1 MAPKAPPVTER
12 GYVNPIGGIMSG
24 WSQGGDQFETV
35 TDLLWPK
42 SVQTYTRMAR
52 DDSRLSS
59 ILQAIS
65 LPIRLTAW
73 RIDPAGASDEV
84 TRHVADDLGLPI
96 VGEYGGERTQRRAKN
111 RFSWGNHLQQ
121 ALTYLQFGHSI
132 FETIYRMRD
141 GRAHLA
147 KLSPRPQS
155 TIAWWNV
162 ARDGGLIS
170 VEQWPAGLYATP
182 GVSVSTPAGGRS
194 AIPMSRLLVYVRDPD
209 PGVWQ
214 GNSILRPAYKNYVLK
229 DELLRIEAAAAR
241 RHGIGVP
248 AAWAPPEESHDP
260 ERVAEYQKAASAYQG
275 GSSAGIGLPAEAR
288 FEILGPTGAPM
299 DPRRAIEYHDHQ
311 MALVALAHFLNL
323 DGKGGSYAL
332 ASVQQDTFVQAV
344 GAVADHIRETAQAH
358 VIDDI
363 VDWNWGEDEPAP
375 RLVFDAIGSRQDATS
390 TAMQQLVSAGLL
402 TPDSR
407 LESFVR
413 QMTGLPAAEDESDD
427 SVDDSEDD
435 PMDDSEDD
443 VEDDDAE
450 VVAVP
455 TAPPAQTMTNKE
467 LRLF

>member
-1 MAPKAPPVTER
+1 MAPKSPPVTEK
-12 GYVNPIGGIMSG
+12 GYVNPLGGIMSG
-24 WSQGGDQFETV
+24 WSQDGDQFETV
-35 TDLLWPK
+35 TDLLWPR
-42 SVQTYTRMAR
+42 SIQTYSRMAR

-65 LPIRLTAW
+65 LPIRLTTW

-84 TRHVADDLGLPI
+84 TRHVADNLGLPI
-96 VGEYGGERTQRRAKN
+96 VGDDSGRTHRRSKG
-111 RFSWGNHLQQ
+111 RFSWGGHLQQ
-121 ALTYLQFGHSI
+121 ALAYLQYGHSI
-132 FETIYRMRD
+132 FETVYRVQD
-141 GRAHLA
+141 GRVHLS

-162 ARDGGLIS
+162 ARDGGLLS
-170 VEQWPAGLYATP
+170 VEQWPAGLYAAP
-182 GVSVSTPAGGRS
+182 GMSVAASASGGRS
-194 AIPMSRLLVYVRDPD
+194 EIPIDRLLVYVRDPD

-214 GNSILRPAYKNYVLK
+214 GNSILRPAYKNYILK

-248 AAWAPPEESHDP
+248 AAWAPPDESHDP

-344 GAVADHIRETAQAH
+344 GAVADHVRETAQAH
-358 VIDDI
+358 VIDDL
-363 VDWNWGEDEPAP
+363 VDWNWGSDEPAP
-375 RLVFDAIGSRQDATS
+375 RLVFDSIGSRQDATAS
-390 TAMQQLVSAGLL
+390 ALQQLVNAGLL
-402 TPDSR
+402 TPDPR

-413 QMTGLPAAEDESDD
+413 QITGLPSPDTETMPEPINPA
-427 SVDDSEDD
+427 D
-435 PMDDSEDD
+435 PPSGTPGE
-443 VEDDDAE
+443 
-450 VVAVP
+450 
-455 TAPPAQTMTNKE
+455 APPPQTVSNSQE
-467 LRLF
+467 LRLFDE

>member
-1 MAPKAPPVTER
+1 MATPPVTER
-12 GYVNPIGGIMSG
+12 GYVNPVGGIMSG
-24 WSQGGDQFETV
+24 WSQTGDQFETV
-35 TDLLWPK
+35 ADLMWPK
-42 SVQTYTRMAR
+42 SIQTYTRMAR

-59 ILQAIS
+59 ILQAIA
-65 LPIRLTAW
+65 LPIRLTSW
-73 RIDPAGASDEV
+73 RVDPCGASDEV
-84 TRHVADDLGLPI
+84 TRLVADDLGLPI
-96 VGEYGGERTQRRAKN
+96 VGDDEDRPHRRAKG
-111 RFSWGNHLQQ
+111 RFSWGTHLQQ
-121 ALTYLQFGHSI
+121 ALTYLQYGHSI
-132 FETIYRMRD
+132 FETVYRVEG
-141 GRAHLA
+141 GRVHLS
-147 KLSPRPQS
+147 KLAPRPQS

-162 ARDGGLIS
+162 ARDGGLVS
-170 VEQWPAGLYATP
+170 VEQWPAGLYVTP
-182 GVSVSTPAGGRS
+182 GTSVASPAGGRS
-194 AIPMSRLLVYVRDPD
+194 AIPMRRLLIYVRDPD

-248 AAWAPPEESHDP
+248 AAWAPPDESHDA

-332 ASVQQDTFVQAV
+332 ASVQQDTFTHAV

-358 VIDDI
+358 VIDDL
-363 VDWNWGEDEPAP
+363 VDWNWGSDEPAP

-390 TAMQQLVSAGLL
+390 VALQQLVAAGLL

-407 LESFVR
+407 LESYVR
-413 QMTGLPAAEDESDD
+413 QMTGLPGREDDGDSSDTDAAAERGVELPDESDGGEPPPD
-427 SVDDSEDD
+427 QSVS
-435 PMDDSEDD
+435 
-443 VEDDDAE
+443 
-450 VVAVP
+450 
-455 TAPPAQTMTNKE
+455 NKE
-467 LRLF
+467 DMRLF

>member
-1 MAPKAPPVTER
+1 LAKSPPVTER
-12 GYVNPIGGIMSG
+12 GYVNPLGGIMSG
-24 WSQGGDQFETV
+24 WSQDGNQFETND
-35 TDLLWPK
+35 DLLWPR
-42 SVQTYTRMAR
+42 SVQTFTRMAR

-65 LPIRLTAW
+65 LPIRLTSW
-73 RIDPAGASDEV
+73 RIDACGASDEV

-96 VGEYGGERTQRRAKN
+96 VGDDEEYPHRRSKG
-111 RFSWGNHLQQ
+111 RFSWGSHLQQ

-132 FETIYRMRD
+132 FETIYRVD
-141 GRAHLA
+141 GGRIHLA
-147 KLSPRPQS
+147 KLAPRPQS

-170 VEQWPAGLYATP
+170 VEQWPAGLFVTP
-182 GVSVSTPAGGRS
+182 GLSVSSPAGGRS
-194 AIPMSRLLVYVRDPD
+194 AIPISRLLVYVRDPD
-209 PGVWQ
+209 PGVWH

-248 AAWAPPEESHDP
+248 AAWAPPDESNDP

-288 FEILGPTGAPM
+288 FEILGPTGSPM

-344 GAVADHIRETAQAH
+344 GAVAENIREVAQAH

-363 VDWNWGEDEPAP
+363 VDWNYGQDEPAP
-375 RLVFDAIGSRQDATS
+375 RLVFDAIGSRQDATAV
-390 TAMQQLVSAGLL
+390 AMQQLVAAGLL

-413 QMTGLPAAEDESDD
+413 QMTGLPASDSSYTQEAD
-427 SVDDSEDD
+427 
-435 PMDDSEDD
+435 DD
-443 VEDDDAE
+443 VEE
-450 VVAVP
+450 
-455 TAPPAQTMTNKE
+455 APDTGQVGVEPPPQTLSNKND
-467 LRLF
+467 LRLFDV

>member
-1 MAPKAPPVTER
+1 MPPKAPPVTER
-12 GYVNPIGGIMSG
+12 GSVNPLGGIMSG
-24 WSQGGDQFETV
+24 WTQHADQFETV
-35 TDLLWPK
+35 GDLLWPR
-42 SVQTYTRMAR
+42 SIQTYTRMVR

-65 LPIRLTAW
+65 LPIRLTTW

-84 TRHVADDLGLPI
+84 VRHVADNLGLAI
-96 VGEYGGERTQRRAKN
+96 VGDDEQRPQRRAKGK
-111 RFSWGNHLQQ
+111 FSWGAHLQQ

-132 FETIYRMRD
+132 FERIYRIEG
-141 GRAHLA
+141 GRVHLR
-147 KLSPRPQS
+147 KLAPRPQS

-162 ARDGGLIS
+162 ARDGSLVSI
-170 VEQWPAGLYATP
+170 EQWPAGLYATP
-182 GVSVSTPAGGRS
+182 GTTVSTPGGPRS
-194 AIPMSRLLVYVRDPD
+194 AISGDRLLIYTRDPD

-214 GNSILRPAYKNYVLK
+214 GNSILRPAYKNYILK

-248 AAWAPPEESHDP
+248 AAWAPPEESNDP

-332 ASVQQDTFVQAV
+332 ASVQQNTFVQSV

-363 VDWNWGEDEPAP
+363 VDYNWGSDEPAP
-375 RLVFDAIGSRQDATS
+375 RLTFDAIGSRQDAT
-390 TAMQQLVSAGLL
+390 ALALQQLVGAGLL
-402 TPDSR
+402 TPDAR
-407 LESFVR
+407 TEGFVR
-413 QMTGLPAAEDESDD
+413 QLTGLPAA
-427 SVDDSEDD
+427 D
-435 PMDDSEDD
+435 PDNDP
-443 VEDDDAE
+443 DDDNDDDTMPEEEADE
-450 VVAVP
+450 VPDPAVEP
-455 TAPPAQTMTNKE
+455 VRVTRAAPATNATE

>member
-1 MAPKAPPVTER
+1 MPAKSPPVYAK
-12 GYVNPIGGIMSG
+12 GYVNPLGGVMSG
-24 WSQGGDQFETV
+24 WSQDGDQFETV
-35 TDLLWPK
+35 TDLIWPR

-73 RIDPAGASDEV
+73 RVDPAGASDEV
-84 TRHVADDLGLPI
+84 TRHVADDLGLPV
-96 VGEYGGERTQRRAKN
+96 VGDDETRPHRRSKG
-111 RFSWGNHLQQ
+111 RFSWGGHLQQ

-132 FETIYRMRD
+132 FETIYKVDNGMV
-141 GRAHLA
+141 HLS

-162 ARDGGLIS
+162 ARDGGLVS
-170 VEQWPAGLYATP
+170 VEQWPAGLYVGPGMSVAT
-182 GVSVSTPAGGRS
+182 SAAGGRS
-194 AIPMSRLLVYVRDPD
+194 AIPISRLLVYVRDPD
-209 PGVWQ
+209 PGVWH

-275 GSSAGIGLPAEAR
+275 GSSAGIGLPSEAK

-358 VIDDI
+358 VVDDL

-375 RLVFDAIGSRQDATS
+375 RLVFDAIGSRQDATAS
-390 TAMQQLVSAGLL
+390 ALQQLVSAGLL
-402 TPDSR
+402 TPDTR
-407 LESFVR
+407 LESYVR
-413 QMTGLPAAEDESDD
+413 QMTGLPSADDEDEDMP
-427 SVDDSEDD
+427 EDQPVVGD
-435 PMDDSEDD
+435 EPQ
-443 VEDDDAE
+443 VPVIAE
-450 VVAVP
+450 PV
-455 TAPPAQTMTNKE
+455 APPPSASNAKE

>member
-1 MAPKAPPVTER
+1 MAPKSPPITEK
-12 GYVNPIGGIMSG
+12 GYVNPLGGIMSG
-24 WSQGGDQFETV
+24 WTQGGDQFETV
-35 TDLLWPK
+35 PDLLWPR
-42 SVQTYTRMAR
+42 SIQTYTRMAR

-59 ILQAIS
+59 ILQAIA
-65 LPIRLTAW
+65 LPIRLTSW

-84 TRHVADDLGLPI
+84 VQHIADDLGLPI
-96 VGEYGGERTQRRAKN
+96 VGDDMERPHRRAKG
-111 RFSWGNHLQQ
+111 RFSWGVHLQQ

-132 FETIYRMRD
+132 FEAVYRMD
-141 GRAHLA
+141 GGRARLMR
-147 KLSPRPQS
+147 LSPRPQS

-162 ARDGGLIS
+162 ARDGGLLSI
-170 VEQWPAGLYATP
+170 EQWPAGLYATP
-182 GVSVSTPAGGRS
+182 GTSVAVPGGGRS
-194 AIPMSRLLVYVRDPD
+194 EIPSDRLLVYVRDPD

-214 GNSILRPAYKNYVLK
+214 GNSILRPAYKNYILK

-375 RLVFDAIGSRQDATS
+375 RLVFDAIGSRQDATAS
-390 TAMQQLVSAGLL
+390 AMQQLVSAGLL
-402 TPDSR
+402 TPDDR
-407 LESFVR
+407 LESFIR
-413 QMTGLPAAEDESDD
+413 QMTGLPAPD
-427 SVDDSEDD
+427 
-435 PMDDSEDD
+435 
-443 VEDDDAE
+443 EDDDTEDPAE
-450 VVAVP
+450 PDEDSDPTDDPDETDEPIGTP
-455 TAPPAQTMTNKE
+455 TATPAQTVTDTKD

>member
-1 MAPKAPPVTER
+1 MAKPPVTER
-12 GYVNPIGGIMSG
+12 GYVNPLGGIMSG
-24 WSQGGDQFETV
+24 WSQDGDQFETV
-35 TDLLWPK
+35 ADLLWPR

-59 ILQAIS
+59 ILQAIA
-65 LPIRLTAW
+65 LPIRLTSW
-73 RIDPAGASDEV
+73 RVDSCGASDEV
-84 TRHVADDLGLPI
+84 TQHVADDLGLPI
-96 VGEYGGERTQRRAKN
+96 VGDDEERPHRRSKG
-111 RFSWGNHLQQ
+111 RFSWGVHLQQ
-121 ALTYLQFGHSI
+121 ALTYLQYGHSI
-132 FETIYRMRD
+132 FETVYRVD
-141 GRAHLA
+141 GGRVHLSR
-147 KLSPRPQS
+147 LSPRPQS

-162 ARDGGLIS
+162 ARDGSLVS

-182 GVSVSTPAGGRS
+182 GTSVATRSGGGRS
-194 AIPMSRLLVYVRDPD
+194 AIPARRLLVYVRDPD

-260 ERVAEYQKAASAYQG
+260 EAVAAYQKAASAYQG

-288 FEILGPTGAPM
+288 FEILGPSGAPM

-358 VIDDI
+358 VVDDL
-363 VDWNWGEDEPAP
+363 VDWNYGEDEPAP
-375 RLVFDAIGSRQDATS
+375 KLVFDAIGSRQDAT
-390 TAMQQLVSAGLL
+390 APALQQLVAAGLL
-402 TPDSR
+402 TPDPR
-407 LESFVR
+407 LEQFVR
-413 QMTGLPAAEDESDD
+413 QITGLPSYESEGDMPESPDTEEETQDE
-427 SVDDSEDD
+427 EQ
-435 PMDDSEDD
+435 
-443 VEDDDAE
+443 DAE
-450 VVAVP
+450 EDVPVPVVVSD
-455 TAPPAQTMTNKE
+455 
-467 LRLF
+467 

>member
-1 MAPKAPPVTER
+1 MPPTAPPVTER
-12 GYVNPIGGIMSG
+12 GYVNPLGGIMSG
-24 WSQGGDQFETV
+24 WQQHGDQFETV
-35 TDLLWPK
+35 GDLLWPR

-59 ILQAIS
+59 ILQAIA
-65 LPIRLTAW
+65 LPIRLTSW
-73 RIDPAGASDEV
+73 RIDPSGASDEV
-84 TRHVADDLGLPI
+84 TQHIADDLGLPI
-96 VGEYGGERTQRRAKN
+96 VGDNTERPHRRLKN
-111 RFSWGNHLQQ
+111 RFSWGVHLQQ

-132 FETIYRMRD
+132 FETVYRVEE
-141 GRAHLA
+141 GRVRLA
-147 KLSPRPQS
+147 RLSPRPQS

-162 ARDGGLIS
+162 ARDGRLVS

-182 GVSVSTPAGGRS
+182 GTSVASPGGGRS
-194 AIPMSRLLVYVRDPD
+194 AIRGDRLLVYVRDPD

-332 ASVQQDTFVQAV
+332 ASVQQDTFTQAV

-358 VIDDI
+358 VVDAL

-375 RLVFDAIGSRQDATS
+375 RLVFDAIGSRQDATAS
-390 TAMQQLVSAGLL
+390 AMQQLVNAGLL

-407 LESFVR
+407 LEGFVR
-413 QMTGLPAAEDESDD
+413 QMTGLPAADPDDDDVDDDEETVD
-427 SVDDSEDD
+427 SPDTEDDSEDD
-435 PMDDSEDD
+435 
-443 VEDDDAE
+443 DAE
-450 VVAVP
+450 ETMPAAVP
-455 TAPPAQTMTNKE
+455 VVTDTTDM
-467 LRLF
+467 RLF

>member
-1 MAPKAPPVTER
+1 MPPKPPVSER
-12 GYVNPIGGIMSG
+12 GYVNPLGGIMSG
-24 WSQGGDQFETV
+24 WSQEGDQFETIP
-35 TDLLWPK
+35 DLLWPR

-59 ILQAIS
+59 ILQAIA

-73 RIDPAGASDEV
+73 RVDPAGASDEV
-84 TRHVADDLGLPI
+84 VQHVADDLGLPI
-96 VGEYGGERTQRRAKN
+96 VGDERERPHRRAKG
-111 RFSWGNHLQQ
+111 RFSWGVHLQQ

-132 FETIYRMRD
+132 FETVYRVEG
-141 GRAHLA
+141 GRVRLA

-162 ARDGGLIS
+162 ARDGGLVS

-182 GVSVSTPAGGRS
+182 GVSVATPAGGRS

-209 PGVWQ
+209 PGVWH
-214 GNSILRPAYKNYVLK
+214 GNSILRPAYKNYILK

-344 GAVADHIRETAQAH
+344 GAVAHHIRETAQAH
-358 VIDDI
+358 VVDDI
-363 VDWNWGEDEPAP
+363 VDWNWGADEPAP
-375 RLVFDAIGSRQDATS
+375 RLVFDAIGSRQDAT
-390 TAMQQLVSAGLL
+390 AVALQQLVSAGLL

-407 LESFVR
+407 LEGFVR
-413 QMTGLPAAEDESDD
+413 QMTGLPAPDGDEPGDGDEAAEDSPDE
-427 SVDDSEDD
+427 
-435 PMDDSEDD
+435 P
-443 VEDDDAE
+443 AE
-450 VVAVP
+450 EPVRVA
-455 TAPPAQTMTNKE
+455 TRPPVQTVTNKE
-467 LRLF
+467 LRLW

>member
-1 MAPKAPPVTER
+1 MAPKSPPVTEK
-12 GYVNPIGGIMSG
+12 GYVNPLGGIMSG
-24 WSQGGDQFETV
+24 WSQDGDQFETV
-35 TDLLWPK
+35 TDLLWPR
-42 SVQTYTRMAR
+42 SIQTYTRMAR

-65 LPIRLTAW
+65 LPIRLTSW
-73 RIDPAGASDEV
+73 RIDPCGASDEV
-84 TRHVADDLGLPI
+84 TRHIADDLGLPI
-96 VGEYGGERTQRRAKN
+96 VGDSEERPHRRSKG

-132 FETIYRMRD
+132 FETVYKVENGAVR
-141 GRAHLA
+141 LA

-162 ARDGGLIS
+162 ARDGGLQSI
-170 VEQWPAGLYATP
+170 EQWPAGLFVGP
-182 GVSVSTPAGGRS
+182 GMSIAAPTASGRS
-194 AIPMSRLLVYVRDPD
+194 PIPMDRLLVYVRDPD
-209 PGVWQ
+209 PGVWH

-248 AAWAPPEESHDP
+248 AAWAPPDESHDP

-332 ASVQQDTFVQAV
+332 ASVQQDTFIQAV

-363 VDWNWGEDEPAP
+363 VDWNWGSDEPAP
-375 RLVFDAIGSRQDATS
+375 RLVFDAIGSRQDATAV
-390 TAMQQLVSAGLL
+390 AMQQLVAAGLL
-402 TPDSR
+402 TPDQR
-407 LESFVR
+407 LESFIR
-413 QMTGLPAAEDESDD
+413 QMTGLPAPEIPGDTP
-427 SVDDSEDD
+427 DDSEDPEDSPID
-435 PMDDSEDD
+435 PASPEMGT
-443 VEDDDAE
+443 
-450 VVAVP
+450 P
-455 TAPPAQTMTNKE
+455 TPPPAQTVSNKHE

>member
-1 MAPKAPPVTER
+1 MPTSPPVTER
-12 GYVNPIGGIMSG
+12 GYVNPLGGIMSG
-24 WSQGGDQFETV
+24 WQQHGDQFETNA
-35 TDLLWPK
+35 DLLWPR

-52 DDSRLSS
+52 DDSRISS
-59 ILQAIS
+59 ILQAIA
-65 LPIRLTAW
+65 LPIRLTSW
-73 RIDPAGASDEV
+73 HIDPNGASDEV
-84 TRHVADDLGLPI
+84 AQLVADDLGLPI
-96 VGEYGGERTQRRAKN
+96 LGGDNPNVRTKG
-111 RFSWGNHLQQ
+111 RFSWGVHLQQ

-132 FETIYRMRD
+132 FETVYRVEG
-141 GRAHLA
+141 GRVRLA
-147 KLSPRPQS
+147 RLSPRPQS

-162 ARDGGLIS
+162 ARDGRLVS

-182 GVSVSTPAGGRS
+182 GTSVASPAGGRQ
-194 AIPMSRLLVYVRDPD
+194 AIRGDRLLVYVRDPD

-332 ASVQQDTFVQAV
+332 ASVQEDTFTQSV
-344 GAVADHIRETAQAH
+344 GAVADHVRETAQAH
-358 VIDDI
+358 IVDAL

-375 RLVFDAIGSRQDATS
+375 RLVFDAIGSRQDATAS
-390 TAMQQLVSAGLL
+390 AMQQLVNAGIL
-402 TPDSR
+402 TPDTR
-407 LESFVR
+407 LERFVR
-413 QMTGLPAAEDESDD
+413 QMTGLPEADPDEQAEDE
-427 SVDDSEDD
+427 
-435 PMDDSEDD
+435 
-443 VEDDDAE
+443 AE
-450 VVAVP
+450 EPTVPVAAP
-455 TAPPAQTMTNKE
+455 TTSTDRTD

>member
-1 MAPKAPPVTER
+1 MASPPISEK
-12 GYVNPIGGIMSG
+12 GYVNPVGGIMAG
-24 WSQGGDQFETV
+24 WSQTGDQFETNA
-35 TDLLWPK
+35 DLMWPR

-59 ILQAIS
+59 ILQAIA
-65 LPIRLTAW
+65 LPIRLTQW
-73 RIDPAGASDEV
+73 RIDPCGASDEV
-84 TRHVADDLGLPI
+84 TRLVADDLGLPI
-96 VGEYGGERTQRRAKN
+96 VGDDEERPHRRSKG
-111 RFSWGNHLQQ
+111 RFSWGTHLQQ

-132 FETIYRMRD
+132 FETIYRVED
-141 GRAHLA
+141 GRVHLA

-170 VEQWPAGLYATP
+170 VEQWPAGLYVTP
-182 GVSVSTPAGGRS
+182 GVTVATPAGGRS
-194 AIPMSRLLVYVRDPD
+194 AIPVNRLLIYVRDPD
-209 PGVWQ
+209 PGVWH

-260 ERVAEYQKAASAYQG
+260 DRVAEYQKAASAYQG
-275 GSSAGIGLPAEAR
+275 GSSAGIGLPSEAR

-332 ASVQQDTFVQAV
+332 ASVQQDTFTHAV

-358 VIDDI
+358 VVDDL
-363 VDWNWGEDEPAP
+363 VDWNFGPDEPAP
-375 RLVFDAIGSRQDATS
+375 MLRFDAIGARQDAT
-390 TAMQQLVSAGLL
+390 ALALQQLVAAGLL
-402 TPDSR
+402 TPDPR

-413 QMTGLPAAEDESDD
+413 QMTGLPGAEDSM
-427 SVDDSEDD
+427 SVDSSGEDGGAVSE
-435 PMDDSEDD
+435 P
-443 VEDDDAE
+443 A
-450 VVAVP
+450 
-455 TAPPAQTMTNKE
+455 APPPQTVTNRE
-467 LRLF
+467 MRLF

>member
-1 MAPKAPPVTER
+1 MPPKPPVAEK
-12 GYVNPIGGIMSG
+12 GYVNPVGGIMSG
-24 WSQGGDQFETV
+24 WSQDGDQFETV
-35 TDLLWPK
+35 LDLLWPR

-65 LPIRLTAW
+65 LPIRLTSW

-84 TRHVADDLGLPI
+84 VRHVAEDLGLPI
-96 VGEYGGERTQRRAKN
+96 MGDDDSRPMRRSKG
-111 RFSWGNHLQQ
+111 RFSWGVHLQQ

-132 FETIYRMRD
+132 FESVYRMEG
-141 GRAHLA
+141 GRAHLMR
-147 KLSPRPQS
+147 LSPRPQS

-162 ARDGGLIS
+162 ARDGGLLSI
-170 VEQWPAGLYATP
+170 EQWPAGLYVTP
-182 GVSVSTPAGGRS
+182 GISVAVPGSGRS
-194 AIPMSRLLVYVRDPD
+194 EIPSDRLVVYVRDPD
-209 PGVWQ
+209 PGVWH
-214 GNSILRPAYKNYVLK
+214 GNSILRPCYKNYVLK

-248 AAWAPPEESHDP
+248 AAWAPPDESHDP
-260 ERVAEYQKAASAYQG
+260 ERVAEYQRAASAYQG

-332 ASVQQDTFVQAV
+332 ASTQRDTFIQAV
-344 GAVADHIRETAQAH
+344 GAVADHVRETAQAH

-375 RLVFDAIGSRQDATS
+375 RLVFDAIGSGQDATAS
-390 TAMQQLVSAGLL
+390 ALQQLVSAGLL

-407 LESFVR
+407 LESHVR
-413 QMTGLPAAEDESDD
+413 QMTGLPSHDEDDEGVEDD
-427 SVDDSEDD
+427 EENDSEDD
-435 PMDDSEDD
+435 PTEDMP
-443 VEDDDAE
+443 VG
-450 VVAVP
+450 VP
-455 TAPPAQTMTNKE
+455 TAPPVQTVTNTDD